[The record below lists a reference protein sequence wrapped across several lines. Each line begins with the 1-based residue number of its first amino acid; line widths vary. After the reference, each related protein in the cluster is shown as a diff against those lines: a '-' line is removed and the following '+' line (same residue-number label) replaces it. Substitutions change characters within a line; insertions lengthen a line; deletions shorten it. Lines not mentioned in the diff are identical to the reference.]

1 MRKPSV
7 HAPVPAPVSMP
18 LIRLDVH
25 DDGTMSATVD
35 GEPLV
40 PPPGEGTWRRSSF
53 ARIIDQVTTDRMIP
67 ARVEVT
73 EADGSTFTDI
83 IPATSRTTSPEPAP
97 ALPEPEPVAVPR
109 LREVTGEGF
118 VPGED
123 IAVCRIMAHTDA
135 SGTGT
140 ARALI
145 DLGRD
150 HPNTGDEV
158 VLLGWVSGTFV
169 VRSLS

>member
-1 MRKPSV
+1 
-7 HAPVPAPVSMP
+7 MP
-18 LIRLDVH
+18 LIRLAVH

-35 GEPLV
+35 GEPLA
-40 PPPGEGTWRRSSF
+40 PPVDEGAWRRGSF
-53 ARIIDQVTTDRMIP
+53 ARIVDQVTADRMIP

-83 IPATSRTTSPEPAP
+83 ITATARKNTPAP
-97 ALPEPEPVAVPR
+97 DLPEPDPADAPR
-109 LREVTGEGF
+109 LLEVTGEGF

-123 IAVCRIMAHTDA
+123 IAVCRIIRHTDA
-135 SGTGT
+135 AATGT

-145 DLGRD
+145 DLAYD
-150 HPNTGDEV
+150 HIDTGDEV
-158 VLLGWVSGTFV
+158 VLMGRVSGTFV

>member
-1 MRKPSV
+1 MRKPSA

-18 LIRLDVH
+18 VIRLTVH
-25 DDGTMSATVD
+25 EDGTMSATVD
-35 GEPLV
+35 GEPLA
-40 PPPGEGTWRRSSF
+40 PPIAEGAWRRGSF
-53 ARIIDQVTTDRMIP
+53 ARIVDQVTAERMIP

-83 IPATSRTTSPEPAP
+83 ITPTARKNTPAQ
-97 ALPEPEPVAVPR
+97 ALPEPEPAEVPR
-109 LREVTGEGF
+109 LLEVTGEGF

-123 IAVCRIMAHTDA
+123 IAVCRILRHTDA
-135 SGTGT
+135 TGTGA

-145 DLGRD
+145 DLAHAHLDLGC
-150 HPNTGDEV
+150 EV
-158 VLLGWVSGTFV
+158 VLVGRVSGTLV

>member
-1 MRKPSV
+1 MRKP
-7 HAPVPAPVSMP
+7 PVQTPASAPVSMP

-25 DDGTMSATVD
+25 EDGTMSATVD
-35 GEPLV
+35 GEPLA
-40 PPPGEGTWRRSSF
+40 PPQPDGAWRRSSF
-53 ARIIDQVTTDRMIP
+53 ARIVDQVTVERMIP

-83 IPATSRTTSPEPAP
+83 ITATVRKNTPAPAPPEPAP
-97 ALPEPEPVAVPR
+97 AETPR
-109 LREVTGEGF
+109 LLEIIGEGF

-123 IAVCRIMAHTDA
+123 VAVCRIIGHTDA
-135 SGTGT
+135 APTGT

-145 DLGRD
+145 DLAHD
-150 HPNTGDEV
+150 HLDPTDDV
-158 VLLGWVSGTFV
+158 VLVGWVSGTFV

>member
-1 MRKPSV
+1 
-7 HAPVPAPVSMP
+7 MP
-18 LIRLDVH
+18 LIRLAVH

-35 GEPLV
+35 GEPLA
-40 PPPGEGTWRRSSF
+40 PPVAEGVWRRGSF
-53 ARIIDQVTTDRMIP
+53 ARIVDQVTADRMIP

-83 IPATSRTTSPEPAP
+83 ITATARKNTPAP
-97 ALPEPEPVAVPR
+97 APPEPEPADAPR
-109 LREVTGEGF
+109 LLEVTGDGF

-123 IAVCRIMAHTDA
+123 IAVCHIIRHTDA
-135 SGTGT
+135 APTGT

-145 DLGRD
+145 DLACD
-150 HPNTGDEV
+150 HVDPGDEV
-158 VLLGWVSGTFV
+158 VLVGRVSGTFV